1 MSHWKDIPN
10 KPNGVM
16 SQGFCAQVT
25 LCRVTAGCFREVA
38 GEVEGGHN
46 LSFLYSRHTAFIYR
60 HIETMQ
66 CLSYSHTSA
75 YMIAPGVVGTL
86 VNLGCSTA
94 WGGRC
99 YHHPHREC
107 FPVFPDHCCLGHH

>member
-1 MSHWKDIPN
+1 
-10 KPNGVM
+10 M
-16 SQGFCAQVT
+16 SQGFCAQVMF
-25 LCRVTAGCFREVA
+25 CWVTAGCFREVA
-38 GEVEGGHN
+38 GDVEGGHN
-46 LSFLYSRHTAFIYR
+46 LSFLYSR
-60 HIETMQ
+60 

-86 VNLGCSTA
+86 VHLGCSTA